1 MKIKIG
7 KEYSGLRKSFE
18 YEINEI
24 NNSVISYD
32 HILELNNLTQKK
44 LNIIC
49 KNLLNELSINSEEV
63 IWNRILNKNI
73 IETRKKEIINNLKN
87 INSEDIKYLNIFSSR
102 INLINSLRNNIIDNK
117 IIEVPEYK
125 LNGTVT
131 GRMTIKSGLNYLTMK
146 AEDKNKFQSQFK
158 DGKILEIDL
167 KSLEPFLYFK
177 IIKGKDYDDVYN
189 NLNEDLFNNKLE
201 RKKCKLAIISALYG
215 ASINKISK
223 VSGMNYDEAKSL
235 KEFLEY
241 ESVQEKLQSEFNDK
255 GFFRNYYGRKIFKSN
270 AFVNHYIQSTAADYC
285 FYIYNNLI
293 QSLDSKYF
301 RPIATIHDAL
311 IIDCHPAHAQNILN
325 RKYLSED
332 IINSKPQISV
342 KILNEKKN

>member
-1 MKIKIG
+1 MKIKID

-18 YEINEI
+18 YKINDEC
-24 NNSVISYD
+24 NSVISYD
-32 HILELNNLTQKK
+32 YLLELNNIKQKK

-87 INSEDIKYLNIFSSR
+87 ISEEDIKYLNIFSNR
-102 INLINSLRNNIIDNK
+102 ISLVNSLRNNIIENK
-117 IIEVPEYK
+117 EIEVPDYK

-131 GRMTIKSGLNYLTMK
+131 GRMTIKSGLNYLTIK
-146 AEDKNKFQSQFK
+146 SEFKNKFQSKFK
-158 DGKILEIDL
+158 NGKVLEIDL
-167 KSLEPFLYFK
+167 KSLEPYLYFK
-177 IIKGKDYDDVYN
+177 IVKDKEYEDVYT
-189 NLNEDLFNNKLE
+189 NLNEELFGSRLD
-201 RKKCKLAIISALYG
+201 RKKCKLAVISALYG
-215 ASINKISK
+215 ASISKIKK
-223 VSGMNYDEAKSL
+223 VSGMSNSEAKSL

-241 ESVQEKLQSEFNDK
+241 ESVQDRLKKEHEEN
-255 GFFRNYYGRKIFKSN
+255 GYFRNFYGRKIFKNN
-270 AFVNHYIQSTAADYC
+270 AYVNHYIQSTAADYC
-285 FYIYNNLI
+285 FCIYNDLI
-293 QSLDSKYF
+293 TKLDKNYF

-311 IIDCHPAHAQNILN
+311 IIDCHPDHYHKILN
-325 RKYLSED
+325 RKHLSED